1 MAKETKQKKNDKKPG
16 KSILEKRK
24 IKEAKNAQK
33 GK

>member
-1 MAKETKQKKNDKKPG
+1 MSKELRPKKNDKKPG
-16 KSILEKRK
+16 KTVLEKRK